1 MNIYLDNKVCVCV
14 WSNIGRW
21 NEGSMY
27 VLIDTFILWRMSLAA
42 MSEWFGFGKTEKNGL
57 VELTWLEWWVND
69 EWRWW
74 ERQFQLYLFMAS
86 ADSFHLWG
94 WKRQLY
100 STAFLSFL
108 SQQLTI
114 TVVQNLYFYTIG
126 SVLCDFGF
134 NSGAAQNWFWA
145 YKIYSILFDFLKVE
159 LILPLKLILLEAR
172 NCNFWF

>member
-1 MNIYLDNKVCVCV
+1 MKWRIYVCIDRYLHLMKDVSSSHEWVV
-14 WSNIGRW
+14 WFWEDR
-21 NEGSMY
+21 EK
-27 VLIDTFILWRMSLAA
+27 
-42 MSEWFGFGKTEKNGL
+42 WFGW
-57 VELTWLEWWVND
+57 VDLTWVVNEWMMKMM
-69 EWRWW
+69 

-126 SVLCDFGF
+126 SVLCEFCF
-134 NSGAAQNWFWA
+134 NSGAARIDSERIKFILSCSIFQKLNWFC
-145 YKIYSILFDFLKVE
+145 L
-159 LILPLKLILLEAR
+159 
-172 NCNFWF
+172 

>member
-42 MSEWFGFGKTEKNGL
+42 MSEWFGFGKT
-57 VELTWLEWWVND
+57 VDLTWVVNEWMMKMM
-69 EWRWW
+69 

-108 SQQLTI
+108 SQQTYYNCCSKSLLLHYWI
-114 TVVQNLYFYTIG
+114 SVVWLWVQ
-126 SVLCDFGF
+126 
-134 NSGAAQNWFWA
+134 FW
-145 YKIYSILFDFLKVE
+145 SCPE
-159 LILPLKLILLEAR
+159 LILSV
-172 NCNFWF
+172 

>member
-42 MSEWFGFGKTEKNGL
+42 MSEWFGFGKT
-57 VELTWLEWWVND
+57 VDLTWVVNEWMMKMM
-69 EWRWW
+69 

-172 NCNFWF
+172 NYNFWF

>member
-108 SQQLTI
+108 SQQTYYNCCSKSLLLHYWI
-114 TVVQNLYFYTIG
+114 SVVWILFQFW
-126 SVLCDFGF
+126 SC
-134 NSGAAQNWFWA
+134 QNWFWA
-145 YKIYSILFDFLKVE
+145 YKIYSVLFDFSKIE
-159 LILPLKLILLEAR
+159 LILPLKLILFK
-172 NCNFWF
+172 NWN